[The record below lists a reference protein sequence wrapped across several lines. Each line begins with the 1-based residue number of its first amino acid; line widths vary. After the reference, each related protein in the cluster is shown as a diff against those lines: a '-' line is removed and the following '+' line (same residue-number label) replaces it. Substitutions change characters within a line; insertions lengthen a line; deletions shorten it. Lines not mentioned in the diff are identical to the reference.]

1 MSYTFCLKSKLKQ
14 ITLKTKPGTCIL
26 HRAWL
31 NQLLVCMTVALRMLK
46 FYEAEKEQHKISP
59 TAVRGVL

>member
-31 NQLLVCMTVALRMLK
+31 QGMVKSVTGLHDSSTEDAQILQSRK
-46 FYEAEKEQHKISP
+46 R
-59 TAVRGVL
+59 TA